1 VDSGEVVE
9 PVGFPA
15 DDEVDGYWA
24 HDRIHAPR
32 PLSPLAL
39 ELVTDTLAIGFTRA
53 HREIG
58 APVDMLARSVNS
70 FLYTSLRPV
79 TDPDDLRLR
88 AERYVNLPTVLDE
101 IGSRWELEWK
111 PWLVQRVRAGRVA
124 DYGNLTNAE
133 FDAELHRQID
143 YMTEQWTIHGHI
155 NFGTVAAVR
164 FIDFYQGTFA
174 PHDQAEA
181 HQLLQGYV
189 TDTMRTSDEMWHLS
203 RRVRSSPELI
213 DLFSEPTATIVTRLR
228 SSDHGS
234 VIAEFADAFQQFLD
248 EYGWRSDA
256 VFDVADATWREDP
269 SIPID
274 SVRGYVRLSDE
285 HDPAVA
291 FEASV
296 SRRET
301 LTQAARAKL
310 ADDPESLATFDRY
323 HEAARH
329 NLPITEDHAF
339 WIDQSG
345 VANFRRFLLQL
356 GERLV
361 ADGCIDR
368 ADDIFFLTRAEISE
382 ALTSSDD
389 HRHHVAKRRSA
400 AAAAA
405 ATTPP
410 RSIGNAPP
418 PTLGGPDPIVDAIV
432 NQLGGRRPPQR
443 HDPDATVLTG
453 HPASPGRV
461 TGTARVVRSLADAAK
476 LDDGDILVCE
486 MTLPP
491 WVPLFAIATAVVADT
506 GGLMSHC
513 AIIAREFG
521 LPAVVGTQFGTTLI
535 IDGMQITVDGG
546 AGLVT
551 LHPS

>member
-1 VDSGEVVE
+1 VDSGALVASVV
-9 PVGFPA
+9 FPA
-15 DDEVDGYWA
+15 DDQVDGYWA

-39 ELVTDTLAIGFTRA
+39 DLITDTLAIGFTRA

-58 APVDMLARSVNS
+58 APVDMLVRSVNS

-79 TDPDDLRLR
+79 TDPDELRRR

-111 PWLVQRVRAGRVA
+111 PWLIERVRAGRVA
-124 DYGNLTNAE
+124 EYAELTNAE
-133 FDAELHRQID
+133 FEAELDRQID
-143 YMTEQWTIHGHI
+143 HMTEQWTIHGRI
-155 NFGTVAAVR
+155 NFGIVAAAR
-164 FIDFYQGTFA
+164 FIDFYQATFA
-174 PHDQAEA
+174 PQDPAEA

-189 TDTMRTSDEMWHLS
+189 TMTVRTSDELWRLS
-203 RRVRSSPELI
+203 RHVRSSPELV
-213 DLFSEPTATIVTRLR
+213 DLFSMPTPALVTRLR
-228 SSDHGS
+228 SPDRGS
-234 VIAEFADAFQQFLD
+234 VVAEFADAFQQFLD

-274 SVRGYVRLSDE
+274 SLRGYVRLSDE
-285 HDPAVA
+285 HDPAAA

-296 SRRET
+296 SRREA

-310 ADDPESLATFDRY
+310 ADDPESLATFDRF

-361 ADGCIDR
+361 SDLCIDR
-368 ADDIFFLTRAEISE
+368 ADDVFFLTRAEISD
-382 ALTSSDD
+382 ALASGGD
-389 HRHHVAKRRSA
+389 HRHRSAERRIAVA
-400 AAAAA
+400 AAAAS
-405 ATTPP
+405 TPP
-410 RSIGNAPP
+410 RSIGHAPP
-418 PTLGGPDPIVDAIV
+418 PALGGPDPIVDAIV
-432 NQLGGRRPPQR
+432 HQLGGRRPPQR
-443 HDPDATVLTG
+443 HDPDATALTG

-491 WVPLFAIATAVVADT
+491 WVPLFAIASAVVADT

-513 AIIAREFG
+513 AIVAREFG

-535 IDGMQITVDGG
+535 TDGMQITVDGG
-546 AGLVT
+546 AGSVT
-551 LHPS
+551 LHRS